1 MAIRKSVL
9 TSFRPA
15 ELSWPGLAMW
25 RLAGAGACA
34 GRVETGW
41 CWGLLGCASQLSC
54 FLLFL
59 QVCWELAQARAL
71 GLLTS
76 GG

>member
-1 MAIRKSVL
+1 MPELPWLCGGWLVL
-9 TSFRPA
+9 G
-15 ELSWPGLAMW
+15 PGLAVR
-25 RLAGAGACA
+25 RLAGAGAWA
-34 GRVETGW
+34 GY
-41 CWGLLGCASQLSC
+41 ASQLSC

-71 GLLTS
+71 GLLTC